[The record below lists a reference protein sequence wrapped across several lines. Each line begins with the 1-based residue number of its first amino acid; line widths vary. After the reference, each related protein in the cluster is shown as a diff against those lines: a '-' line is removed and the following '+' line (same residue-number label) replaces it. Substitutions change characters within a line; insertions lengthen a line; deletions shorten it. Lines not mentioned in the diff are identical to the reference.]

1 MKSMKELG
9 WFPNAKP
16 LTEKEIRLKREI
28 ESSRKPK
35 PKKEKPK
42 SDEPE
47 LI

>member
-1 MKSMKELG
+1 MK
-9 WFPNAKP
+9 PTKP
-16 LTEKEIRLKREI
+16 LTEKELRLKREI

-42 SDEPE
+42 SEEPE